1 MRSNAHTLKHTH
13 DDKFQVGCIFFGF
26 TMLSAWRTG
35 TFNIFLFMYGFYFVL
50 LAVVMVVKSVTVV
63 LRGQAVAD
71 GAEECMFVTVFCSF
85 VRLIWPRNS

>member
-1 MRSNAHTLKHTH
+1 
-13 DDKFQVGCIFFGF
+13 
-26 TMLSAWRTG
+26 MLSAWRTG

-71 GAEECMFVTVFCSF
+71 GAEECMFVTVFDFF
-85 VRLIWPRNS
+85 VRLIWPRKSFFLQETSQKDYFC